1 MRRGVVIASLAL
13 LSVLSWG
20 LWPQADSRLAIRFDA
35 AKTATVVDFL
45 AHPVASVVENPPN
58 VVLIVADDLGKHDIS
73 VYGPSATPTP
83 RLAALAAE
91 GATFTA
97 GYVTSPVCS
106 PSRAALLT
114 GRYPQRYGFE
124 LLVHDRYPRN
134 RLEWWFARQFFS
146 THGWSALDQL
156 RVPKAS
162 DLQRQGLPPSEI
174 TLAELLK
181 KQGYATAVIG
191 KWHLGTGDNALPL
204 KRGFDHHYGFYDA
217 FSLYADADDPSI
229 VGARGEYFADRYQWW
244 RGRSGGSAIRRDNA
258 VIDEDGYLTARIA
271 DETIDWIAA
280 HRDQPFFAYVPFSAP
295 HAPMQA
301 PREYVDRFVHV
312 ASPDQRVYYAMIAA
326 LDDAIGEIMAA
337 LARFGV
343 ADNTIV
349 VFVSDNGAASYT
361 GVVDNA
367 PLKGGKL
374 TNFEGGINV
383 PFLFRWPRQ
392 IAAGTKYASPVSTL
406 DVFITITRAAGV
418 ELPVDRKYDGVDLL
432 PHVTGAVTADPH
444 DALYWRAQGHRAIR
458 AGRYKLISDTATG
471 GRALYDLD
479 ADPSEQHDLSSERPA
494 LAEELERTL
503 RAWEAELA
511 PPAWPNVMEYRFSD
525 GTSEFIFPL

>member
-1 MRRGVVIASLAL
+1 MRRGFVIAFVVL
-13 LSVLSWG
+13 LSLLSWG
-20 LWPQADSRLAIRFDA
+20 LWPQADSRLVIHFDA

-45 AHPVASVVENPPN
+45 ARPAASVVENPPN

-91 GATFTA
+91 GATFTS

-114 GRYPQRYGFE
+114 GRYQQRYGFE

-146 THGWSALDQL
+146 THGWSALDEL

-191 KWHLGTGDNALPL
+191 KWHLGAGDNALPL
-204 KRGFDHHYGFYDA
+204 KRGFDHQYGFYDA

-229 VGARGEYFADRYQWW
+229 VGARGKYFADRYQWW
-244 RGRSGGSAIRRDNA
+244 RERSGGSAIRRDGA

-271 DETIDWIAA
+271 DETIDWIGA

-301 PREYVDRFVHV
+301 PREYVDRFAHV
-312 ASPDQRVYYAMIAA
+312 ESHDQRVYYAMIAA
-326 LDDAIGEIMAA
+326 LDDAIGDILAA
-337 LARFGV
+337 LERFGI
-343 ADNTIV
+343 AENTIV

-383 PFLFRWPRQ
+383 PFLLRWPRQ

-406 DVFITITRAAGV
+406 DVFMTIARAAGV
-418 ELPVDRKYDGVDLL
+418 ELLADRKYDGVDLL
-432 PHVTGAVTADPH
+432 PHINGAVTTAPH

-458 AGRYKLISDTATG
+458 AGRYKLVSDAATG
-471 GRALYDLD
+471 ARALYDLE
-479 ADPSEQHDLSSERPA
+479 ADPSERQDLASEPPV
-494 LAEELERTL
+494 LVEELERTL
-503 RAWEAELA
+503 RAWEAELV
-511 PPAWPNVMEYRFSD
+511 PPSWPNVMKYRFSD
-525 GTSEFIFPL
+525 GTREFLFPL